1 MKTMIKNKIL
11 IVIASVLVLSLSVG
25 FASAYFSDH
34 EAAQGAAT
42 IQLGGQTEITEGW
55 EDGIK
60 HVSIENIGETEVI
73 VRVAIYGPNTDD
85 AKLTVAATGDWVDG
99 GDGYYYYKKILQPG
113 KSGKPGDATP
123 LKDLTAKVVFKQG
136 TDLGDN
142 FDIVVMQESAQPTYE
157 YVEVDDTYK
166 NKVVRPTGWDGMPTI
181 YASEEGGE

>member
-1 MKTMIKNKIL
+1 MKTMMKNKIL

-42 IQLGGQTEITEGW
+42 IQLGGKTEIDEGW

-60 HVSIENIGETEVI
+60 HISIKNTGKAADNDTEVI
-73 VRVAIYGPNTDD
+73 VRVAVYGPAGMQVT
-85 AKLTVAATGDWVDG
+85 AKVNWEQQGE
-99 GDGYYYYKKILQPG
+99 YYYYKGILQPG
-113 KSGKPGDATP
+113 QATP
-123 LKDLTAKVVFKQG
+123 INDLVAKVDNIQNK
-136 TDLGDN
+136 DLGDN

-157 YVEVDDTYK
+157 YVEVDGKYR
-166 NKVVRPTGWDGMPTI
+166 NKVVPPTGWENMPTI

>member
-42 IQLGGQTEITEGW
+42 IQLGGQTEIEEGW
-55 EDGIK
+55 KDGIK
-60 HVSIENIGETEVI
+60 HVSIKNIGETEVI
-73 VRVAIYGPNTDD
+73 VRVAIYGPNSED
-85 AKLTVAATGDWVDG
+85 AKLSVTATGNWVDG
-99 GDGYYYYKKILQPG
+99 GDGYYYYKEILQPG
-113 KSGKPGDATP
+113 DPGDATP
-123 LKDLTAKVVFKQG
+123 LDDLTAKVVFKEG
-136 TDLGDN
+136 ADLGDN

-157 YVEVDDTYK
+157 YVEVGGTFK
-166 NKVVRPTGWDGMPTI
+166 NKVVPPAGWDGMPTI